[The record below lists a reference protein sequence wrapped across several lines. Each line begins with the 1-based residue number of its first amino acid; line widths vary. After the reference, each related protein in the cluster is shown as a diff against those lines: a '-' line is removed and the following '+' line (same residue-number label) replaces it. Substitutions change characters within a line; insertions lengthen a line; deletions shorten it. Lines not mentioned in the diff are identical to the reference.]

1 MARTHN
7 AAGSRRERVGQHAIE
22 GFLFGLLFTVTAWG
36 ANPGGIAAF
45 PQAGGPAP
53 MDFGNQEVGTH
64 SPSHSF
70 KLFNTGATVLVFH
83 TIQATANF
91 AETDTC
97 KPAVSVGG
105 NCEISV
111 TFDPT
116 TVGPLAGTLTVSTNA
131 VGPPYIVKLSG
142 TGTTSPP
149 TVSPVSLS
157 YGDQS
162 VGGTSAPQEV
172 TLTNNAALSLTVT
185 RVSASSGWTQ
195 TNNCQ
200 PSVAPKANCI
210 IKVSF
215 QPASGGQLN
224 GTLTIND
231 YANDSPQTVALDGIG
246 ATPAVRLSESVLTFS
261 GQSVSTTS
269 SSKSV
274 TLTNTGNSTLT
285 NLTITASGDFAQTNN
300 CGGSVG
306 ASGSC
311 KIDVT
316 FTPTANGNRTGAV
329 VFTDNASGSPQQVS
343 LRGTGGGVA
352 KVSLSA
358 TNLTFSAQTSST
370 NNAAQSVTLT
380 NTGEATLTN
389 LIIDASGDFAQT
401 NNCAASLAVSAS
413 CTINVTFKST
423 GNGNRTG
430 ALTLMDSASD
440 SPQTVSLS
448 GTAVAAAGGLSL
460 STSNLTF
467 PNQPVGTRSSSPQV
481 TVQNTTN
488 QPLNIATIVIGGA
501 NNGDFSLIHNCGN
514 SLAPSAAC
522 QITVTF
528 NPSAAGTRTASVIIV
543 DDAANSPQMIS
554 LTGTG
559 VGP

>member
-1 MARTHN
+1 MGRTHN
-7 AAGSRRERVGQHAIE
+7 AAGSRRERVGQLAI
-22 GFLFGLLFTVTAWG
+22 GSLLFGLLFAVGARG
-36 ANPGGIAAF
+36 ANPGGLAAF
-45 PQAGGPAP
+45 PQDASPAP
-53 MDFGNQEVGTH
+53 MNFGNQEVGTH
-64 SPSHSF
+64 SPGHSF
-70 KLFNTGATVLVFH
+70 KLFNTGATALVFH
-83 TIQATANF
+83 TVQATANF
-91 AETDTC
+91 GETDTC
-97 KPAVSVGG
+97 KPSVPVGG

-116 TVGPLAGTLTVSTNA
+116 TVGPLTGTLTVTTNA

-157 YGDQS
+157 YGDEA
-162 VGGTSAPQEV
+162 VGQTSAPQEV

-224 GTLTIND
+224 GTLTIAD
-231 YANDSPQTVALDGIG
+231 YANDSPQSVALDGIG
-246 ATPAVRLSESVLTFS
+246 AAPAVRLSESVLNFN

-274 TLTNTGNSTLT
+274 TLTNSGNATLA
-285 NLTITASGDFAQTNN
+285 NLAISASGDFAQSNN
-300 CGGSVG
+300 CGASVG

-316 FTPTANGNRTGAV
+316 FTPTAKGNRTGAV
-329 VFTDNASGSPQQVS
+329 TFTDNASGSPQQVTLHGS
-343 LRGTGGGVA
+343 GAGTA
-352 KVSLSA
+352 KASLSA
-358 TNLTFSAQTSST
+358 ASLTFSAQTSAT
-370 NNAAQSVTLT
+370 NNASQSVTLT
-380 NTGEATLTN
+380 NTGDETLTN
-389 LIIDASGDFAQT
+389 LIVNSSGDFAQT
-401 NNCAASLAVSAS
+401 NNCANSLAASAS
-413 CTINVTFKST
+413 CTINVTFKPT

-430 ALTLMDSASD
+430 ALTFTDNASD

-448 GTAVAAAGGLSL
+448 GAAPAAGGVSV
-460 STSNLTF
+460 SAANLTF
-467 PNQPVGTRSSSPQV
+467 ANQQVGTRSSSSQV
-481 TVQNTTN
+481 TVQNSGN
-488 QPLNIATIVIGGA
+488 QPVHLTTIVIGGA
-501 NNGDFSLIHNCGN
+501 NNGDFSLMHNCGN
-514 SLAPSAAC
+514 ALAPSAAC
-522 QITVTF
+522 QVTVTF
-528 NPSAAGTRTASVIIV
+528 NPSASGTRNASVIIV

-559 VGP
+559 VNP

>member
-1 MARTHN
+1 MGRTHN

-22 GFLFGLLFTVTAWG
+22 GFLFGLLFTVTAWV

-53 MDFGNQEVGTH
+53 MNFGNQEVGTH
-64 SPSHSF
+64 SPGHSF

-83 TIQATANF
+83 TVQATANF
-91 AETDTC
+91 GETDTC
-97 KPAVSVGG
+97 KPSVPVGG

-116 TVGPLAGTLTVSTNA
+116 TVGPLTGTLTVTTNA

-157 YGDQS
+157 YGDEA

-246 ATPAVRLSESVLTFS
+246 AAPAVRLSEAILNFS

-274 TLTNTGNSTLT
+274 TLTNTGNATLT

-300 CGGSVG
+300 CGASVG

-316 FTPTANGNRTGAV
+316 FTPTAKGNRTGAV
-329 VFTDNASGSPQQVS
+329 TFTDNASGSPQQVS
-343 LRGTGGGVA
+343 LRGTGGGAA
-352 KVSLSA
+352 KARLSTA
-358 TNLTFSAQTSST
+358 SLTFSGQPGSANNSS
-370 NNAAQSVTLT
+370 QSVTLT
-380 NTGEATLTN
+380 NTGDETLTN
-389 LIIDASGDFAQT
+389 LIINASGDFAQT
-401 NNCAASLAVSAS
+401 NNCADSLAASAS

-430 ALTLMDSASD
+430 ALTFTDNASD
-440 SPQTVSLS
+440 SPQSVSLS
-448 GTAVAAAGGLSL
+448 GTAATAGGVLL

-488 QPLNIATIVIGGA
+488 QPVNITTIVIGGA
-501 NNGDFSLIHNCGN
+501 NNGDFSLMHNCGN
-514 SLAPSAAC
+514 SLASSAAC

-528 NPSAAGTRTASVIIV
+528 NPSAAGTRAASVIIV

>member
-1 MARTHN
+1 
-7 AAGSRRERVGQHAIE
+7 
-22 GFLFGLLFTVTAWG
+22 
-36 ANPGGIAAF
+36 
-45 PQAGGPAP
+45 

-64 SPSHSF
+64 SPGHSF

-83 TIQATANF
+83 TVQATANF

-116 TVGPLAGTLTVSTNA
+116 TVGPLTGTLTVSTNA

-246 ATPAVRLSESVLTFS
+246 AAPSVRLSETILTFG

-269 SSKSV
+269 SSQSV
-274 TLTNTGNSTLT
+274 TLTNTGNSTLA

-300 CGGSVG
+300 CGASVG

-329 VFTDNASGSPQQVS
+329 TFADNASGSPQQVS
-343 LRGTGGGVA
+343 LRGTGGGAA

-358 TNLTFSAQTSST
+358 TNLTFSGQATST
-370 NNAAQSVTLT
+370 NNASQSVTLT
-380 NTGEATLTN
+380 NTGDATLTN
-389 LIIDASGDFAQT
+389 LIIDTSGDFAQT
-401 NNCAASLAVSAS
+401 NNCGVSLAVSAS
-413 CTINVTFKST
+413 CTVNVVFKPAAS
-423 GNGNRTG
+423 GNRTG
-430 ALTLMDSASD
+430 ALTFTDSASG
-440 SPQTVSLS
+440 SPQSVSLS
-448 GTAVAAAGGLSL
+448 GTAATAGGVLL

-488 QPLNIATIVIGGA
+488 QPLNITTIVIGGA

>member
-1 MARTHN
+1 
-7 AAGSRRERVGQHAIE
+7 VGQHAIE
-22 GFLFGLLFTVTAWG
+22 GFLFGLLFTVTAWV

-53 MDFGNQEVGTH
+53 MNFGNQEVGTH
-64 SPSHSF
+64 SPGHSF

-83 TIQATANF
+83 TVQATANF
-91 AETDTC
+91 GETDTC
-97 KPAVSVGG
+97 KPSVPVGG

-116 TVGPLAGTLTVSTNA
+116 TVGPLTGTLTVTTNA

-157 YGDQS
+157 YGDEA

-246 ATPAVRLSESVLTFS
+246 AAPAVRLSEAILNFS

-274 TLTNTGNSTLT
+274 TLTNTGNATLT

-300 CGGSVG
+300 CGASVG

-316 FTPTANGNRTGAV
+316 FTPTAKGNRTGAV
-329 VFTDNASGSPQQVS
+329 TFTDNASGSPQQVS
-343 LRGTGGGVA
+343 LRGTGGGAA
-352 KVSLSA
+352 KARLSTA
-358 TNLTFSAQTSST
+358 SLTFSGQPGSANNSS
-370 NNAAQSVTLT
+370 QSVTLT
-380 NTGEATLTN
+380 NTGDETLTN
-389 LIIDASGDFAQT
+389 LIINASGDFAQT
-401 NNCAASLAVSAS
+401 NNCADSLAASAS

-430 ALTLMDSASD
+430 ALTFTDNASD
-440 SPQTVSLS
+440 SPQSVSLS
-448 GTAVAAAGGLSL
+448 GTAATAGGVLL

-488 QPLNIATIVIGGA
+488 QPVNITTIVIGGA
-501 NNGDFSLIHNCGN
+501 NNGDFSLMHNCGN
-514 SLAPSAAC
+514 SLASSAAC

-528 NPSAAGTRTASVIIV
+528 NPSAAGTRAASVIIV